1 MCLKFYYINSLV
13 CFTGFKNYIFEL
25 VFVITLE
32 KMFLYKW
39 KNGQNCMNFNMHEYL
54 HIYII

>member
-1 MCLKFYYINSLV
+1 MCLKFYQINSLV
-13 CFTGFKNYIFEL
+13 CLTGFKSYIFEL

-39 KNGQNCMNFNMHEYL
+39 KSGQNYEF
-54 HIYII
+54 

>member
-1 MCLKFYYINSLV
+1 MCLKFYQINSLV
-13 CFTGFKNYIFEL
+13 CFTGFKSYIFEL

-39 KNGQNCMNFNMHEYL
+39 KNGQNYEF
-54 HIYII
+54 